1 MMRETWGA
9 EPMRRRKA
17 TVWPWLSLVKSG
29 TRLAADAQ
37 QVIAL
42 RLARPATGG
51 PKATREASLLVSE
64 KVKTL
69 ADSQRLI
76 VSAVARGKADKAGQ
90 QVLGLYRR
98 RVSANKK
105 RLSKG

>member
-1 MMRETWGA
+1 
-9 EPMRRRKA
+9 MRRRKA
-17 TVWPWLSLVKSG
+17 TVWPWLSLAMSG

-42 RLARPATGG
+42 RLAKLAAGG
-51 PKATREASLLVSE
+51 PKAKREASLMVSE

-69 ADSQRLI
+69 ADSQMLI
-76 VSAVARGKADKAGQ
+76 VSAVGRGKVDKAGQ